1 MDGMGGGLTF
11 DDVPDP
17 VARPGAVVIRI
28 EATPLLSYLRT
39 FVAGGLTSYSP
50 PGGKFTPG
58 TGGAGVVEAVGDGVY
73 HLAVGQ
79 AVLLSPY
86 LTADERVPDPASTLI
101 SLHGD
106 PQLNQM
112 WRDGTL
118 ADKALMPAS
127 VVTPLPP
134 GTGDAVRVT
143 ALTRCLV
150 PYGGLVKGL
159 LRPGET
165 VVVHG
170 ATGAFGQAGVLVAL
184 AMGAAEVVAAGR
196 NRAVLDA
203 LAELPRVR
211 TVAMTGDPDIDAAA
225 VGVVDLGLDLV
236 GQASSASGT
245 LAVLK
250 ALRRGGRLVLMGSM
264 TVPLPVDYSMLIRG
278 NKDILGAY
286 MYPPQAPT
294 ELLRLTAAGLLDL
307 SRIGVE
313 TFGLADLVPAMDRAA
328 EPGAPLVVMTP
339 T

>member
-1 MDGMGGGLTF
+1 
-11 DDVPDP
+11 
-17 VARPGAVVIRI
+17 
-28 EATPLLSYLRT
+28 
-39 FVAGGLTSYSP
+39 
-50 PGGKFTPG
+50 
-58 TGGAGVVEAVGDGVY
+58 
-73 HLAVGQ
+73 
-79 AVLLSPY
+79 
-86 LTADERVPDPASTLI
+86 
-101 SLHGD
+101 
-106 PQLNQM
+106 
-112 WRDGTL
+112 
-118 ADKALMPAS
+118 
-127 VVTPLPP
+127 
-134 GTGDAVRVT
+134 
-143 ALTRCLV
+143 
-150 PYGGLVKGL
+150 VKGL

-184 AMGAAEVVAAGR
+184 VMGAPEVVAAGR

-307 SRIGVE
+307 SRIDVE

>member
-1 MDGMGGGLTF
+1 M
-11 DDVPDP
+11 
-17 VARPGAVVIRI
+17 
-28 EATPLLSYLRT
+28 
-39 FVAGGLTSYSP
+39 
-50 PGGKFTPG
+50 FTPG

-127 VVTPLPP
+127 VVTPIPP
-134 GTGDAVRVT
+134 GTGDTVRVT
-143 ALTRCLV
+143 ALTPLPGPLRRSREG
-150 PYGGLVKGL
+150 PPAARGDRGGARRDGGL
-159 LRPGET
+159 R
-165 VVVHG
+165 
-170 ATGAFGQAGVLVAL
+170 
-184 AMGAAEVVAAGR
+184 AGR
-196 NRAVLDA
+196 RTSRLGDGRSRGRGRRANRAVLDA

-307 SRIGVE
+307 SRIDVE